1 MNLYPPGIP
10 LIIPGELI
18 TEEII
23 KLIETYVQQ
32 GLNMQGVE
40 KPDGGGFSARELIIE
55 TITGRRNRI

>member
-23 KLIETYVQQ
+23 KLIKRYVRL
-32 GLNMQGVE
+32 GLNVQGVE
-40 KPDGGGFSARELIIE
+40 KPDGGGFSPSELIIE
-55 TITGRRNRI
+55 TITGRRN